1 MRGFVLTLTRAKN
14 EDMITT
20 VLTERSIERYYRFY
34 GARHSILQLG
44 HLIDFEIEGEN
55 GRFMPRLRG
64 LRHHG
69 FPWLYERNRL
79 MIWHDF
85 IKLFEPH
92 LRDTG
97 ELDRFYYDLLFTAAK
112 HWGRQNPK
120 RIVIESYHALLQ
132 FEGRLHPSRHC
143 YICEQPIGES
153 ISLMTAFHPAHPECI
168 YASSMERT
176 IIDLFFDSGKTLY
189 MDDTTVEQIY
199 NVVLKG
205 L

>member
-1 MRGFVLTLTRAKN
+1 
-14 EDMITT
+14 MITT